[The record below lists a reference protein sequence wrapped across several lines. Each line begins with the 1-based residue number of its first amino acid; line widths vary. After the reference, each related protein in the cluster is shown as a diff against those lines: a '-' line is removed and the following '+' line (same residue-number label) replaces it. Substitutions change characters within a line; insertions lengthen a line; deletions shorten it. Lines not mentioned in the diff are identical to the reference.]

1 MLDPFKAS
9 RNMKIL
15 RLIIFLVF
23 TYCWCKETVTVVYL
37 NPSNS
42 PLQQDKVT
50 LLSLTENVEV
60 NIPLTFCLKFNL
72 QDRISSKFM
81 FSIKGDKLTLKLNF
95 LDDHGWVRLN
105 GVYILFKIPKDSGI
119 RPFHWHH
126 ICISLNEET
135 YWVVVDGRK
144 WSNGT
149 HKIKSFQNIST
160 NQIFMGSSNR
170 LDEKDREN
178 FVGEL
183 SELNIWSDSLSLE
196 NLIDITK
203 TCRHPEP
210 DPDILQWSN
219 ITKSMLTGDNNHQ
232 RTIKQVCSQ
241 GKAEASYYKLIPHL
255 QDQDGAMKTCEVL
268 NGQLVSPKSLSEY
281 KSWNGK
287 NLKNVL
293 FSCNTY
299 ITCVMVK
306 APVGS
311 QGLVNYISC
320 LVLTRV

>member
-1 MLDPFKAS
+1 
-9 RNMKIL
+9 MKIL
-15 RLIIFLVF
+15 CLIIFLVN
-23 TYCWCKETVTVVYL
+23 TYCWCKENVIVVDVNL
-37 NPSNS
+37 SNS
-42 PLQQDKVT
+42 PLEQDKVT
-50 LLSLTENVEV
+50 KLSLTENVEV
-60 NIPLTFCLKFNL
+60 NIPLTFCLRFNL
-72 QDRISSKFM
+72 QDRISSRFM
-81 FSIKGDKLTLKLNF
+81 FSIKGDKLNFYLNF
-95 LDDHGWVRLN
+95 PSDYGWVRQN
-105 GVYILFKIPKDSGI
+105 GVYILFKIPKDNGI
-119 RPFHWHH
+119 RPFYWHH

-135 YWVVVDGRK
+135 YWVVVDGHK

-149 HKIKSFQNIST
+149 HKIKPFQNIST
-160 NQIFMGSSNR
+160 NEFLMGSSDR
-170 LDEKDREN
+170 LDEKDGGN

-183 SELNIWSDSLSLE
+183 SELNIWSNSLSLE

-210 DPDILQWSN
+210 DPDILQWLN
-219 ITKSMLTGDNNHQ
+219 ITNSMLTGDNNHQ

-241 GKAEASYYKLIPHL
+241 GKADPSYYKLIPHL

-268 NGQLVSPKSLSEY
+268 NGQLVSPKALSEY
-281 KSWNGK
+281 KSWKGK

-299 ITCVMVK
+299 ITCVMVE
-306 APVGS
+306 ALAGS